1 MDLAQA
7 MWFSCVFLLV
17 SCRRMN
23 GICRNVVSI
32 TSLRRCETLLSRLL
46 TPDVMAI
53 SCKWNGFP
61 QQSVRFVSTS
71 GFLKHRR
78 NISSPKNKYY
88 DKSQKRSDIPLKPLH
103 EVISL
108 SQFLLEEIPLNIEND
123 NEVTSM
129 KNQLTNLLFQ
139 LYLQDEIEK
148 FLNLFEKMQELQ
160 VCTEASYIILMK
172 YFVELNDYENV
183 KKYFDQL
190 NNDDTIEEIHSRAYI
205 PLLNVCL
212 RSAKYHLIP
221 QYFAELC
228 KLVKVKFQDQIFID
242 IINTCT
248 EVLYE
253 DNEEV
258 IRNFVNEI
266 FMLFEFYGSGELYE
280 ETLTAITHWF
290 ER

>member
-1 MDLAQA
+1 
-7 MWFSCVFLLV
+7 
-17 SCRRMN
+17 MN
-23 GICRNVVSI
+23 GICRNVI
-32 TSLRRCETLLSRLL
+32 INASLRRCETLLRRLL
-46 TPDVMAI
+46 IPDVVVV
-53 SCKWNGFP
+53 SCKWSGVT
-61 QQSVRFVSTS
+61 QQGMRCVSTS

-78 NISSPKNKYY
+78 NISPNNKPY

-108 SQFLLEEIPLNIEND
+108 SQFLLEEIPLNIENE

-139 LYLQDEIEK
+139 LYLQNEIEK
-148 FLNLFEKMQELQ
+148 FLSLFEKMQELK

-172 YFVELNDYENV
+172 YFVELNDYESV

-190 NNDDTIEEIHSRAYI
+190 KTDDTIADIHSRSYV

-221 QYFAELC
+221 RYFAELC
-228 KLVKVKFQDQIFID
+228 ILLKVKFQDQIFID

-248 EVLYE
+248 EVLCE

-258 IRNFVNEI
+258 IRNFMNEV
-266 FMLFEFYGSGELYE
+266 FMLFEFYGSVELHK
-280 ETLTAITHWF
+280 ETLTAITRWF
-290 ER
+290 EW